1 MSEEVEDEMHF
12 MLSCA
17 AYSDLRRKLWTEL
30 EEITGTAE
38 ASFETNEQK
47 LNALIGEQFQPKEGE
62 RKDSTQT
69 KKYRELMKVVMRYVT
84 QAMNRRRRLQR

>member
-1 MSEEVEDEMHF
+1 MEVEDETHF

-30 EEITGTAE
+30 EQLTGMAE

-47 LNALIGEQFQPKEGE
+47 MNALIGERFQPEEGA
-62 RKDSTQT
+62 RQDSTQT
-69 KKYRELMKVVMRYVT
+69 KKYRELMKVVMRYIT
-84 QAMNRRRRLQR
+84 EAMKRRRGQQR